1 VFEDSSQRGGYANS
15 RGAAGTEE
23 GALDFGQ
30 IEDLKY
36 IKETILA
43 LTGGCEICSFSVGP
57 FCNKHRRAI
66 KPGDPRCVD
75 FARRFPDDPRA
86 ASRAQV
92 RDYVTSTLG
101 VSDKASIVKLTADA

>member
-1 VFEDSSQRGGYANS
+1 
-15 RGAAGTEE
+15 
-23 GALDFGQ
+23 
-30 IEDLKY
+30 
-36 IKETILA
+36 
-43 LTGGCEICSFSVGP
+43 
-57 FCNKHRRAI
+57 
-66 KPGDPRCVD
+66 VD